1 MNENKRFLTNY
12 LGRCALLAYFL
23 TPVVPQES
31 WVWITLIIGALVLIL
46 AALVLCII
54 WSKGKMNT
62 ILETV
67 TGDKRMNVDDALI
80 LFVGVVTFYVAG
92 NTGMSALW
100 LSLLVLDILSL
111 FLPNSGSRKNKTET
125 SK

>member
-1 MNENKRFLTNY
+1 MDERQRFLTNY
-12 LGRCALLAYFL
+12 LGRYALLDYFL
-23 TPVVPQES
+23 TPVVPRGS
-31 WVWITLIIGALVLIL
+31 WLWITLIIGAVMLIL

-54 WSKGKMNT
+54 WNKRKMNT
-62 ILETV
+62 ILEAV
-67 TGDKRMNVDDALI
+67 AGDKRTNVEDALI

-100 LSLLVLDILSL
+100 LSLLALDILSFL
-111 FLPNSGSRKNKTET
+111 LPNPGFRKRKQED